1 MHFLSFLQFAQ
12 RGGLV
17 AAALSVGLAACA
29 VDGGTDAASPDGDA
43 APHMT
48 LEEVATAASPPPA
61 FVDSAGVRWVYAGQV
76 ARTSAPAADGETSEE
91 LAEDEAAEL
100 EPLSLVF
107 ADGREYITRDTLPR
121 LDIDIPGSGE
131 NVHALINGSDGRM
144 QIVSP
149 ANLSPP
155 FSRVVFLAN
164 SSASCSGAMFGPRHV
179 LTAGHCLHSGK
190 RSGNHYGPTSATPGR
205 VCASGAACAPY
216 GTAGEL
222 ARIVSSSWRS
232 GIRHR
237 WPDDWAILILDSSL
251 GLSTGWFGA
260 GSTSSSALRDA
271 QVTTYGYPGDKPAGT
286 MWGMSCGVDTVLAQ
300 KFRYECDTMNGQSG
314 SGIWIDDKLVGILSN
329 HVLFANRAVRIRDE
343 IVSAMNDARADYP

>member
-1 MHFLSFLQFAQ
+1 MHLLSSLQLAP

-17 AAALSVGLAACA
+17 AAALSLGLAACA
-29 VDGGTDAASPDGDA
+29 VEGPTDGASPDGDA

-48 LEEVATAASPPPA
+48 LEEVGAAASPPAA
-61 FVDSAGVRWVYAGQV
+61 FVDPAGVRWVYAGQV
-76 ARTSAPAADGETSEE
+76 VRAGAPATGGDESDG

-121 LDIDIPGSGE
+121 LDIDIPGSGQD
-131 NVHALINGSDGRM
+131 VHALINGSDGRV
-144 QIVSP
+144 QVVSP

-155 FSRVVFLAN
+155 FSRVVSLGN
-164 SSASCSGAMFGPRHV
+164 SSVSCSGAMFGPRHV

-190 RSGNHYGPTSATPGR
+190 RSGRHYGPTSATPGR

-251 GLSTGWFGA
+251 GLSTGWFGY
-260 GSTSSSALRDA
+260 GSTDSSVLRDA
-271 QVTTYGYPGDKPAGT
+271 RVTTYGYPGDKPTGT
-286 MWGMSCGVDTVLAQ
+286 MWGMSCSVDSVLPQ
-300 KFRYECDTMNGQSG
+300 KFRYECDTMGGQSG
-314 SGIWIDDKLVGILSN
+314 SGLWIDDKLVGILSN
-329 HVLFANRAVRIRDE
+329 HTLFANRAVRVRDE
-343 IVSAMNDARADYP
+343 IVSAMNRARADYP